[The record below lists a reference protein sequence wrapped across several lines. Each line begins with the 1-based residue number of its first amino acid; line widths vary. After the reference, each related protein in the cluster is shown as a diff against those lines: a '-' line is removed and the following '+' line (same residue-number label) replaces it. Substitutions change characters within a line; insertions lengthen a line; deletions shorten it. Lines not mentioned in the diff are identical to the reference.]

1 MFNNLIILLLS
12 SSLILTPVS
21 KCSPLK
27 LNHDEFNLLFNT
39 KLKLNITLDIFNITS
54 SLCENL
60 VGNNFDCGL
69 KSANHIVVICNNCS
83 KDFRET

>member
-1 MFNNLIILLLS
+1 MYNNLIILLLS

-27 LNHDEFNLLFNT
+27 LNHDEFNQHNT
-39 KLKLNITLDIFNITS
+39 KLNLNITLDIFNITS

-83 KDFRET
+83 KDFGET